1 MKKNLPAK
9 IGKFLLENKESVLT
23 VMDMKIRL
31 FQTIIDYK
39 KTKQEIAIREKE
51 IELREKE
58 VEKLSL
64 IELQK
69 IKSDTEKVKKEY
81 ETMMKNREYEH
92 KEIMKKLDMIAYQ
105 LKEGNEIIKEIISE
119 NKKDII
125 KNNSNILNDFYKFQ
139 LEVAKLLKD
148 L

>member
-9 IGKFLLENKESVLT
+9 IGKILLENKENILT

-39 KTKQEIAIREKE
+39 KAKQEIAIREKE

-64 IELQK
+64 IELEK
-69 IKSDTEKVKKEY
+69 IKNNTKRIKIEY
-81 ETMMKNREYEH
+81 EAMMKERGYEH
-92 KEIMKKLDMIAYQ
+92 NEIMKKLDIIAYQ
-105 LKEGNEIIKEIISE
+105 LKEGNEIIKSIISE
-119 NKKDII
+119 NKDII

>member
-9 IGKFLLENKESVLT
+9 IGKFLSENKESVLT

>member
-9 IGKFLLENKESVLT
+9 IGKILLENKENILT

-39 KTKQEIAIREKE
+39 KAKQEIAIREKE

-64 IELQK
+64 IELEK
-69 IKSDTEKVKKEY
+69 IKNNTKRIKIEY
-81 ETMMKNREYEH
+81 EAMMKERRYEH
-92 KEIMKKLDMIAYQ
+92 KEIMKKLDIIAYQ
-105 LKEGNEIIKEIISE
+105 LKEGNEIIKSIISE
-119 NKKDII
+119 NKDII